1 MRGGLEEAGV
11 AGEEGWRRHVRARER
26 GRGEEQGH
34 IRLLYVA
41 WPTRSPS
48 PAQAH
53 LRNMQAGNYAPF
65 VFRSVVFGN
74 PGGNKTVM
82 RSQVS
87 GEGEGQGGGEE
98 AQQGTPG
105 RR

>member
-1 MRGGLEEAGV
+1 M
-11 AGEEGWRRHVRARER
+11 RARER
-26 GRGEEQGH
+26 GRGREEWQ
-34 IRLLYVA
+34 ICLFFFT
-41 WPTRSPS
+41 WPTKSP
-48 PAQAH
+48 PPLAQAH

-87 GEGEGQGGGEE
+87 QRGGESNW
-98 AQQGTPG
+98 
-105 RR
+105 R